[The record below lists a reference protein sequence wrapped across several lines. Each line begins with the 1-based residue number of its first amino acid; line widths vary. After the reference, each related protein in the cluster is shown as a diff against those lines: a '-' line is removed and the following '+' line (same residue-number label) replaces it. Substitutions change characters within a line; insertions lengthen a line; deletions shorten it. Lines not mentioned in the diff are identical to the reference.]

1 MYLLFGLYGYHR
13 DKQDL
18 LAAVEDELKD
28 MEKDKD
34 VMAIQAMLP
43 SRKSDEKEMKTEE

>member
-1 MYLLFGLYGYHR
+1 LYLLFGLYGYHR
-13 DKQDL
+13 NKQDL
-18 LAAVEDELKD
+18 LAAVEEELKD

-43 SRKSDEKEMKTEE
+43 TRKSDEKEIKTDE

>member
-1 MYLLFGLYGYHR
+1 MYFLFGLYGYHR

-18 LAAVEDELKD
+18 LAAVEEELKG
-28 MEKDKD
+28 MENDKE

-43 SRKSDEKEMKTEE
+43 TRKSEEKDTKTEE